1 MAKILIVD
9 DKESNLFALENVL
22 RRLDVQVVKASSGD
36 DALRATLYHDFALAI
51 LDVQMP
57 GMDGYEL
64 ANLLRS
70 DNRTTGIPI
79 IFLSAVYSEDPYVFR
94 GYESGG
100 VDFITK
106 PFNADV
112 LLSKVRI
119 FLELNEQKERLV
131 QKKAALETLVSRLEE
146 EVEARAQTEEALQQ
160 AYGKLNGINRLRR
173 EAILCDSE
181 EGVAKT
187 CLAVAEELT
196 GSKFGF
202 IGEIDEK
209 GLFYDIALSDP
220 GWSACRMP
228 RSDAVRLIHDME
240 IRGIWG
246 RVLLDAKPLIVN
258 DPLTHPD
265 RAGIPEGHPPIRS
278 FMGVPLKDAGR
289 AFGMI
294 ALANK
299 EGGYDQSDVQA
310 VESLAVAFVEALQR
324 KRMEE
329 ELRSARAELEL
340 RVRRRTEELA
350 RANEALSKSEEK
362 YRELIESASS
372 VIVRMDAQGHITFI
386 NEFGRKLLGCDERGL
401 PGCDPVGAIVAGTKG
416 SEQQLSAFIEEITRH
431 PGACVEHESRIVR
444 KDGEAVWVSW
454 TSKAILDEYG
464 AATGI
469 LGIGTEITARKR
481 AEELLRRAD
490 RAFRTLSECNQ
501 ALVRERE
508 EQGLL
513 HRICRT
519 IVEVG
524 GYRMAWVGFAEFDA
538 ERSVRPVAHAGY
550 DEGYL
555 SLAGIT
561 WADSERGKGPTGSAV
576 RTGSIHIARDL
587 STHPD
592 FTPWRAGALERGFA
606 SSIAL
611 PLTAEG
617 RPFGALSI
625 YAPESDAFD
634 EKEVQFLDSLAENL
648 SYGIASIRTGIE
660 RRRAEEELRSHT
672 AKVELI
678 NQELQEFAFIASH
691 DLQEPLRKIQVFA
704 DRLKNVYTDVLGE
717 AGNDYLT
724 RMENAAN
731 RMQHLIRDLLKY
743 SRVATKPDTL
753 SDVDLNDIAEEVV
766 QIFDASL
773 SQSGGR
779 VEIARLPVVRAD
791 EAQMKQLFQNL
802 IGNALKF
809 QREGVTPF
817 VRIYTSVNGYGRRI
831 IFEDNGIGFEEKYLD
846 RIFAP
851 FQRLHSQKE
860 YQGTGMGLAL
870 CRKIVERHGG
880 AIAAQSIPG
889 VGSTFIV
896 TLPAGGSAEALP

>member
-146 EVEARAQTEEALQQ
+146 EVEAR
-160 AYGKLNGINRLRR
+160 
-173 EAILCDSE
+173 
-181 EGVAKT
+181 
-187 CLAVAEELT
+187 
-196 GSKFGF
+196 
-202 IGEIDEK
+202 
-209 GLFYDIALSDP
+209 
-220 GWSACRMP
+220 
-228 RSDAVRLIHDME
+228 
-240 IRGIWG
+240 
-246 RVLLDAKPLIVN
+246 
-258 DPLTHPD
+258 
-265 RAGIPEGHPPIRS
+265 
-278 FMGVPLKDAGR
+278 
-289 AFGMI
+289 
-294 ALANK
+294 
-299 EGGYDQSDVQA
+299 
-310 VESLAVAFVEALQR
+310 

-372 VIVRMDAQGHITFI
+372 VIIRMDAQGHITFI
-386 NEFGRKLLGCDERGL
+386 NEFGRRLLGCDERGL
-401 PGCDPVGAIVAGTKG
+401 PGCDPVGAIVAGTKD

-454 TSKAILDEYG
+454 TSKAIVDEYG
-464 AATGI
+464 VATGI
-469 LGIGTEITARKR
+469 LGIGTEITSRKR

-524 GYRMAWVGFAEFDA
+524 GYRMAWVGFAEFDDG
-538 ERSVRPVAHAGY
+538 RSVRPVAHAGY

-611 PLTAEG
+611 PLAAEG

-660 RRRAEEELRSHT
+660 RRRAEEELRGHT

-704 DRLKNVYTDVLGE
+704 DRLKTAYTDVLGE

-809 QREGVTPF
+809 QRENVTPF

-896 TLPAGGSAEALP
+896 TLPAGGSDEALP